1 MSRKDAGKSSRPL
14 VKVWGLPRDSMPFNR
29 STSAASKRANF
40 GRLLGIFVAGAALS
54 CHAEEPSATPYRPS
68 VSSPASLPAPRHL
81 ELEGGYLST
90 QPGDAATRESAVY
103 LLKYAFTDRFG
114 LLLGGD
120 AFVSDVSASGERARG
135 LGDTN
140 LTAKLRFPLGE
151 GETPALGL
159 EAGVKLPTAKRGLG
173 SDERDYTAN
182 GILSIDPGEFHSDL
196 NVNVTRLGA
205 VEPGQGREL
214 YGWAASVSHPL
225 FGNAGWVAEF
235 SGTTQRN
242 AERTAQFLA
251 AVSYNVSRQLVLDAG
266 AARGLNSDSPRWK
279 FFTGFTWL
287 VD

>member
-1 MSRKDAGKSSRPL
+1 M
-14 VKVWGLPRDSMPFNR
+14 MPFNR
-29 STSAASKRANF
+29 STSAVPKGDNF
-40 GRLLGIFVAGAALS
+40 GLLLAFFLAGTALS
-54 CHAEEPSATPYRPS
+54 GHAEEPSATPYRPS
-68 VSSPASLPAPRHL
+68 VSSPASLPAPRHF

-90 QPGDAATRESAVY
+90 QPDDGATRESTVY

-120 AFVSDVSASGERARG
+120 AFVSDANASGERTRG
-135 LGDTN
+135 VGDTS
-140 LTAKLRFPLGE
+140 LTAKFRLPLGE

-159 EAGVKLPTAKRGLG
+159 EAGVKFPTAKRGLG
-173 SDERDYTAN
+173 SDQRDYTAN
-182 GILSIDPGEFHSDL
+182 GILSLDPGEFHSDL

-225 FGNAGWVAEF
+225 FGNAAWVGEF
-235 SGTTQRN
+235 SGTSQRN

-251 AVSYNVSRQLVLDAG
+251 AVSYNVSRKLVLDAG
-266 AARGLNSDSPRWK
+266 AARGLNSASPRWK

-287 VD
+287 ID